1 MKIAFFLDCKNHSP
15 AVNGYWNK
23 HLKRKLWTVNYEA
36 KKYFIGLFLS
46 LIDFDTL
53 RLNDNAV
60 SASVHEA
67 QPLGLNALD
76 LSQKMG

>member
-1 MKIAFFLDCKNHSP
+1 MVTETSILRESCEQWTMKPNS
-15 AVNGYWNK
+15 
-23 HLKRKLWTVNYEA
+23 T
-36 KKYFIGLFLS
+36 FIGLFLS